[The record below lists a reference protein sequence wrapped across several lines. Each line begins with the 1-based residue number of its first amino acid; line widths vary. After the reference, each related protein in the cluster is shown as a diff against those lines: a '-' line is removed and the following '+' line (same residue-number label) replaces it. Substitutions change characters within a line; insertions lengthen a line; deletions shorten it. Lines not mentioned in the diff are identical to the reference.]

1 MKKYITILALCFAIK
16 ANSQN
21 IDTVKSAILVKPIVF
36 NAMAKDTLYQLTVNV
51 FDLRVG
57 DSTVGCN
64 SYVQFYSRTAK
75 QIGAINVPITK
86 QVVNAWG
93 TSDKAVEDFILLS
106 LNLQRK

>member
-1 MKKYITILALCFAIK
+1 MKKLLLFAALFAATSTQAQK
-16 ANSQN
+16 

-51 FDLRVG
+51 FDLKVG

-106 LNLQRK
+106 LNLQRR

>member
-1 MKKYITILALCFAIK
+1 MKKYITILALCFALK
-16 ANSQN
+16 ANSQS
-21 IDTVKSAILVKPIVF
+21 IDTVKSAILVKPVVF

-51 FDLRVG
+51 FDLKVG
-57 DSTVGCN
+57 DTTVGCN

-93 TSDKAVEDFILLS
+93 TSDTAVENFILLT
-106 LNLQRK
+106 LGLTRK